1 MEMKVLVCGSRNW
14 IDELPIRQCLL
25 SLRPS
30 LVIEGAARGADSLAA
45 KVARSLHIPVR
56 EFPAQWEKFGRSAGY
71 RRNLQMLLEGKPDL
85 VVAFPLGVSS
95 GTWNMVAIARKAGV
109 PVKVF
114 GQGGLK

>member
-14 IDELPIRQCLL
+14 VDELPIRQCLL
-25 SLRPS
+25 SLHPS

-45 KVARSLHIPVR
+45 KAARSLHIPVR

-114 GQGGLK
+114 GQGRLK